1 MTPFHCTGGSAIDL
15 QILVE
20 LALLEQIGAVAAA
33 VLRLNL
39 DKRLHADGLAR
50 PQRLGQQAP
59 VLLRRQPGME
69 LLVHVCE
76 GVLSALVHQRADC
89 LVWIARL
96 VCKIVVVAHGALVFV
111 LVEHGDHVLTLG
123 QDAAAVLQ
131 LISNRGFI
139 IQSLCAMIASR
150 ALLILGVCLDG
161 RLVERVVANL
171 LHARQSQA
179 QVDSLLSR

>member
-59 VLLRRQPGME
+59 VLLRR
-69 LLVHVCE
+69 
-76 GVLSALVHQRADC
+76 
-89 LVWIARL
+89 
-96 VCKIVVVAHGALVFV
+96 
-111 LVEHGDHVLTLG
+111 
-123 QDAAAVLQ
+123 
-131 LISNRGFI
+131 
-139 IQSLCAMIASR
+139 
-150 ALLILGVCLDG
+150 
-161 RLVERVVANL
+161 
-171 LHARQSQA
+171 
-179 QVDSLLSR
+179 